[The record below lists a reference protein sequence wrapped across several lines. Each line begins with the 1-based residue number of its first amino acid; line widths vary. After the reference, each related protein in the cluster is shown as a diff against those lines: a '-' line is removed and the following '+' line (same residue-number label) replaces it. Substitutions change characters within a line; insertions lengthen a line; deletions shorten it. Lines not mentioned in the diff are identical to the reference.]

1 VVDIAHAADAF
12 VHFAAAGTAE
22 AMPNN
27 GEIMPRLRFKAFAT
41 PDEVRPLPNGR
52 ADVVSLDEAT
62 VARSEFDP
70 GWRWSI
76 DLAPIMGTKS
86 CQVHHLGHAV
96 SGILHVVMDDGD
108 ALDIPPGSIYEIPPG
123 HDAWVVGGEPWV
135 TVEWTSARI
144 VGIGPEGPGERV
156 LSTVLFTDIVDSTA
170 RLQRM
175 GDLPWQELLRLHNA
189 RLRNDLNSFRGREVK
204 TTGDGFLAV
213 FDGATKAVRCAGVM
227 TRSAHDLGLAI
238 RVGIHSGEVEFV
250 GDDVRGVAV
259 HAAARVMSLAGPGE
273 VFVTSTT
280 SDLLDGS
287 GVELEEAGTY
297 ELKGLSG
304 RRLVFRLVTP
314 HKG

>member
-1 VVDIAHAADAF
+1 VPD
-12 VHFAAAGTAE
+12 
-22 AMPNN
+22 N
-27 GEIMPRLRFKAFAT
+27 GEIMPRLRFKTFAT
-41 PDEVRPLPNGR
+41 PDEVRPIPNGR
-52 ADVVSLDEAT
+52 AEVVSLDEAT

-108 ALDIPPGSIYEIPPG
+108 ALEIPPGSIYEIPPG

-156 LSTVLFTDIVDSTA
+156 LVTVLFTDIVDSTA

-213 FDGATKAVRCAGVM
+213 FDGATKAVRCAGAM

-238 RVGIHSGEVEFV
+238 RVGIHTGEVEFV
-250 GDDVRGVAV
+250 GEDVRGVAV
-259 HAAARVMSLAGPGE
+259 HAAARVMSLAGPDE

-287 GVELEEAGTY
+287 GVVLEEAGTY

>member
-1 VVDIAHAADAF
+1 VL
-12 VHFAAAGTAE
+12 
-22 AMPNN
+22 NN
-27 GEIMPRLRFKAFAT
+27 DEIMPRLRYKSFAA
-41 PDEVRPLPNGR
+41 PDEDRPLPKGR
-52 ADVVSLDEAT
+52 AAVVSLDEVT
-62 VARSEFDP
+62 VGRSEFNP
-70 GWRWSI
+70 GWRWSA

-96 SGILHVVMDDGD
+96 SGILHVVMNDGD
-108 ALDIPPGSIYEIPPG
+108 VLEIPPDSIYEIPPG
-123 HDAWVVGGEPWV
+123 HDAWVVGDEPWV

-156 LSTVLFTDIVDSTA
+156 LATVLFTDIVDSTA
-170 RLQRM
+170 ILQRM
-175 GDLPWQELLRLHNA
+175 GDQAWQELLRLHNA

-213 FDGATKAVRCAGVM
+213 FDGATKAVRCAAAM
-227 TRSAHDLGLAI
+227 TRSASDLGLAI
-238 RVGIHSGEVEFV
+238 RVGIHTGEVEFV

-259 HAAARVMSLAGPGE
+259 HAAARVMSLAGPDE

-287 GVELEEAGTY
+287 DVVLEEAGTY

-304 RRLVFRLVTP
+304 RRLVFRLVKP
-314 HKG
+314 ALG

>member
-1 VVDIAHAADAF
+1 VPD
-12 VHFAAAGTAE
+12 
-22 AMPNN
+22 N
-27 GEIMPRLRFKAFAT
+27 GEIMPRLRYKTFAT

-52 ADVVSLDEAT
+52 AEVVSLDEAT
-62 VARSEFDP
+62 VARSEFYP
-70 GWRWSI
+70 GWRWSS
-76 DLAPIMGTKS
+76 DLAPIMGTRS
-86 CQVHHLGHAV
+86 CQVHHFGHAV
-96 SGILHVVMDDGD
+96 SGNLHVVMDDGD

-144 VGIGPEGPGERV
+144 VGIAPEGPGERV
-156 LSTVLFTDIVDSTA
+156 LATVLFTDIVDSTA

-189 RLRNDLNSFRGREVK
+189 RLRDDVNSFRGREVK
-204 TTGDGFLAV
+204 TTGDGFLVV
-213 FDGATKAVRCAGVM
+213 FDGATKAVRCAGAM

-259 HAAARVMSLAGPGE
+259 HAAARVMALAGPGE

-287 GVELEEAGTY
+287 GVVLEEAGTY

-304 RRLVFRLVTP
+304 RRQVFRLVAP
-314 HKG
+314 DKG